1 MTTTPS
7 QPGAAGAG
15 KVAPEALALRARP
28 APVTRINRRVLIGIA
43 AVILFFLSGLVLAAL
58 KPPSLRLGEPRELFA
73 VEHKPISEAL
83 AKLPASYAG
92 VRPLKVA
99 DATPLPPGV
108 PNLALAPPGSDEG
121 EAAER
126 GRGSRLAGQAR
137 ESPVLFRLQTLS
149 SAAPARAEAVS
160 RPTAGAEPAGSSV
173 GMPTTPGPASPG
185 ASDGDAPREPTRK
198 LAFLKAEPDRA
209 IYNPH
214 ALQRPVSPYQLMAG
228 TVIAASLISGLNS
241 DLPGVVLAQVTE
253 PVYDS
258 VSGRTLLIP
267 QGARLLGRYD
277 NVVAF
282 GQNRALV
289 VWQRLILPD
298 GSSVLIDNLPATDT
312 GGYAGLADTID
323 LHTFQLLKGVALA
336 TVLGVGSE
344 LALGSSDNALVKA
357 LQQATQQA
365 GNRAGQ
371 RLVDQNLN
379 LAPTLTV
386 RPGWPLRVIVHKDII
401 LKPYVDPNN
410 R

>member
-1 MTTTPS
+1 MNTTPTPPS
-7 QPGAAGAG
+7 GSGGAR
-15 KVAPEALALRARP
+15 VVPEALALRARP
-28 APVTRINRRVLIGIA
+28 EPVTRINRRVLIGIA

-58 KPPSLRLGEPRELFA
+58 KPPSLRLGEPRELFS
-73 VEHKPISEAL
+73 VEHKPISDAL

-108 PNLALAPPGSDEG
+108 PNLALTRPGPDAA

-126 GRGSRLAGQAR
+126 GPSSRFLAQAR
-137 ESPVLFRLQTLS
+137 ESPVLFRLQTHG
-149 SAAPARAEAVS
+149 PATVPRAEAAP
-160 RPTAGAEPAGSSV
+160 RPTAGVEPVGSSL
-173 GMPTTPGPASPG
+173 GGSTTPGAAAPG
-185 ASDGDAPREPTRK
+185 ASDADAPREPTRK

-258 VSGRTLLIP
+258 VTGRTLLIP
-267 QGARLLGRYD
+267 QGSRLLGRYD

-289 VWQRLILPD
+289 VWQRLLLPD

-312 GGYAGLADTID
+312 SGYAGLADAID

-336 TVLGVGSE
+336 TLLGVGSE

-371 RLVDQNLN
+371 RLVEQNLN

-386 RPGWPLRVIVHKDII
+386 RPGWPLRVIVHKDIV
-401 LKPYVDPNN
+401 LKPYVEPNN
-410 R
+410 P